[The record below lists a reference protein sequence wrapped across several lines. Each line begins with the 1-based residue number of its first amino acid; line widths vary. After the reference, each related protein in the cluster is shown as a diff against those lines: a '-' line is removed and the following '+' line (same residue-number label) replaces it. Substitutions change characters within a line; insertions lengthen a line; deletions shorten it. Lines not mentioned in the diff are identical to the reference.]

1 MVSDVRAVHTDGI
14 PPPDVLAESS
24 QLQAPPLFSD
34 SLPPQTLEWHDGGVA
49 SRLADRDQGPE

>member
-1 MVSDVRAVHTDGI
+1 MISDVRTVHTDGTL
-14 PPPDVLAESS
+14 PDVIVEPS